1 MERNDTPVFREI
13 IDSIHGAIFL
23 GCPHPT
29 VNKLDPYNKLNLL
42 LKTCTGLSNQL
53 LQSLQGGNI
62 LVSRLSKRFESLP
75 VQLDVISAYE
85 TAPTKTSSGF
95 FGSKYD
101 VVSLSFSLDHA

>member
-13 IDSIHGAIFL
+13 IDSVHGAIFL

-53 LQSLQGGNI
+53 LQSLQEGNI

-95 FGSKYD
+95 FGSKHD
-101 VVSLSFSLDHA
+101 IVSSSFSLGHA